1 MRRLTSVIL
10 GAILSLALASTAQAQ
25 LALGIRAG
33 WNSSG
38 MIVNEGGAS
47 VSQFDRLNGFHAGAD
62 LTIGVASNMGILI
75 GGVYSQK
82 GGKEQ
87 SSDLKLAV
95 DYIDVPLLF
104 VFTIPSSGSVTP
116 RLFIGAVG
124 SFEMSCK
131 IKDSSG
137 SVDCSDDEIGAREKF
152 YLSGLGGA
160 GIAFAAGPGSLLL
173 DAGFQLGLTDIS
185 NETDLTVKINTIQ
198 VSLGYQFPLGG

>member
-1 MRRLTSVIL
+1 MRRLTSLML

-33 WNSSG
+33 YNNSG
-38 MIVNEGGAS
+38 LIVNQGGAS
-47 VSQFDRLNGFHAGAD
+47 VSQFNKLSGFHAGAD

-75 GGVYSQK
+75 GGAYSQK
-82 GGKEQ
+82 GGTEQ
-87 SSDLKLAV
+87 ATEEKLKV

-116 RLFIGAVG
+116 RLFIGGVG

-131 IKDSSG
+131 AAG
-137 SVDCSDDEIGAREKF
+137 EDCTEDREKF
-152 YLSGLGGA
+152 YGSLLGGA
-160 GIAFAAGPGSLLL
+160 GLAFAAGPGSLLL
-173 DAGFQLGLTDIS
+173 DAGFQLGLTNIS
-185 NETDLTVKINTIQ
+185 KETDLTVKINTIQ